1 MTDYYEYAIPQ
12 LVKLLGA
19 RFKDYRLRSNMTQ
32 KEVSE
37 QSGLTVTTIH
47 KFESG
52 AADNISL
59 ATFLLLLKAIGEIE
73 ALDDLLPELPPSPY
87 LIRKEKK
94 VHASDIRSHGPLDRR
109 ATALDGRDLLSQ
121 LTGFFLIFRGM
132 LFPEEA
138 YIPRNPCRLAKAVGP
153 SVRKGA

>member
-1 MTDYYEYAIPQ
+1 MADYYEYAIPQ

-37 QSGLTVTTIH
+37 QSGLTITTIH

-59 ATFLLLLKAIGEIE
+59 ATLLKAIEEIE

-94 VHASDIRSHGPLDRR
+94 VQRIRHKKPR
-109 ATALDGRDLLSQ
+109 TA
-121 LTGFFLIFRGM
+121 
-132 LFPEEA
+132 
-138 YIPRNPCRLAKAVGP
+138 
-153 SVRKGA
+153 

>member
-19 RFKDYRLRSNMTQ
+19 RF
-32 KEVSE
+32 SE

-59 ATFLLLLKAIGEIE
+59 ATFLLLLKALGEIE

-94 VHASDIRSHGPLDRR
+94 VQRIRHKK
-109 ATALDGRDLLSQ
+109 
-121 LTGFFLIFRGM
+121 
-132 LFPEEA
+132 
-138 YIPRNPCRLAKAVGP
+138 PRTT
-153 SVRKGA
+153 

>member
-59 ATFLLLLKAIGEIE
+59 ATFLLLDQRAQ
-73 ALDDLLPELPPSPY
+73 LLVGQVVRGFLCLMRCTFFSF
-87 LIRKEKK
+87 LIR
-94 VHASDIRSHGPLDRR
+94 
-109 ATALDGRDLLSQ
+109 
-121 LTGFFLIFRGM
+121 
-132 LFPEEA
+132 
-138 YIPRNPCRLAKAVGP
+138 
-153 SVRKGA
+153 

>member
-37 QSGLTVTTIH
+37 QSGPTTIH

-59 ATFLLLLKAIGEIE
+59 ATFLLLLKAMGEIE

-94 VHASDIRSHGPLDRR
+94 VQRIRHKK
-109 ATALDGRDLLSQ
+109 
-121 LTGFFLIFRGM
+121 
-132 LFPEEA
+132 
-138 YIPRNPCRLAKAVGP
+138 PRTT
-153 SVRKGA
+153 